1 MGFAASYGPWA
12 VIAGASD
19 GVGATFAREV
29 ACRGVNVVLLARRQS
44 MLDEIASSIRAD
56 SGVEA
61 RAVAVDL
68 AAPDAMACVRAATDG
83 LEIGLLVYCA
93 GADPN
98 YQPLLAH
105 PAETATTMI
114 QRNCTVPLAMCH
126 HFAGPMVERRRGG
139 IVILGSAAG
148 FFGAPNMVA
157 YAASKAFDMVLAEAL
172 WAELREHGVDVLG
185 LILGETDT
193 PALRRLRLSLGHD
206 DDPDAPLASAATPEQ
221 VVAEAFENLANGPT
235 WIVGES
241 LRQAMSY
248 LATMSRRDGVEL
260 MIQAG
265 AAIMRPAAQRR

>member
-1 MGFAASYGPWA
+1 MGFVESYGPWA

-29 ACRGVNVVLLARRQS
+29 ACRGVNVVLLARRQGV
-44 MLDEIASSIRAD
+44 LDDVAASIRAE
-56 SGVEA
+56 GRVEA

-68 AAPDAMACVRAATDG
+68 AAPDAMARVRAATDG
-83 LEIGLLVYCA
+83 LEVGFLVYCA
-93 GADPN
+93 GADPS
-98 YQPLLAH
+98 YQPLLAN
-105 PAETATTMI
+105 PVETATTMI

-126 HFAGPMVERRRGG
+126 HFAGPMVTRRRGG

-193 PALRRLRLSLGHD
+193 PALRRLRRSLGHD
-206 DDPDAPLASAATPEQ
+206 DDPEAPRASAATPEQ
-221 VVAEAFENLANGPT
+221 VVAEAFDNLANGPT

-241 LRQAMSY
+241 LRQAMGY
-248 LATMSRRDGVEL
+248 LAGMSRRDGVEL

-265 AAIMRPAAQRR
+265 AATMRPAVPRK